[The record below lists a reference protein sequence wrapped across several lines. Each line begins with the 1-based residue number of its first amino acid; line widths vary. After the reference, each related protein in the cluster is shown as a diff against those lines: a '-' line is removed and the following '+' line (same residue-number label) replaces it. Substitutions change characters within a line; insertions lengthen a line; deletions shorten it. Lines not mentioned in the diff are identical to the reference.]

1 MKTPKTLVL
10 KITRVAVLLMAL
22 IPFSLTFGQSN
33 DWLYR
38 VYMKDKGDVSGYKV
52 SDLIS
57 QRSLARRTK
66 AGSPENDFM
75 DFPVQKQ
82 YLEQLKSLGF
92 TLQITS
98 RWMNTALLRSDNP
111 NAISLLMTLPFVR
124 DVKLVKSPGIKS
136 RFVDKLEFKTTTEV
150 QYSYDLPVTM
160 LNGQTLHDAG
170 YKGETVL
177 IAVLDGGFTDADRI
191 ESLNKLRS
199 RNGII
204 STYDFVNNDRN
215 VFESSTHG
223 TAVLSILAGDMPGF
237 IMGSSPGADYILL
250 KTEDVASEFPCE
262 EDFWAAGAEY
272 ADSAGADV
280 ISSSLGYYEFDDP
293 LMNYKHSDLDGNT
306 AFVTRAADIAA
317 SKGIL
322 VVNSAGNER
331 NNPWRKIICPSD
343 GDSVAA
349 IGAVDENRVIASFSS
364 AGFSA
369 DGRVKPDVSAMGVR
383 VPIHTSPGSV
393 VRGNGTSFSCPVIS
407 GMAACLIQ
415 AVPEASNQNII
426 DALQQG
432 SDRYNKPD
440 SIYGYGIPDMS
451 KVLINLRNKF
461 SNTTGVEFITSPN
474 PTTGAFE
481 ITFGQAPGPFSMEI
495 FTISGKLIQKRE
507 YPSFTG
513 RALLVT
519 DLQTREQ
526 GMYLISITKT
536 DGSRFVSKV
545 IKIR

>member
-1 MKTPKTLVL
+1 METHKTPVL
-10 KITRVAVLLMAL
+10 NITRVAVLLMAL
-22 IPFSLTFGQSN
+22 IPFPLTFGQSG
-33 DWLYR
+33 DWFYR
-38 VYMKDKGDVSGYKV
+38 VYMKDKGDVSGYKA
-52 SDLIS
+52 SDLIT
-57 QRSLARRTK
+57 QRSLARRAK
-66 AGSPENDFM
+66 AGSQESDFM

-82 YLEQLKSLGF
+82 YLEQLKSMGF

-98 RWMNTALLRSDNP
+98 RWMNTALFRSDNP
-111 NAISLLMTLPFVR
+111 NAISLLMSLPFVR
-124 DVKLVKSPGIKS
+124 DAKLVKSPGIKS
-136 RFVDKLEFKTTTEV
+136 RFVDKLEFKTTTDV
-150 QYSYDLPVTM
+150 QYSYDRPITM
-160 LNGQTLHDAG
+160 LNGQALHDAG

-177 IAVLDGGFTDADRI
+177 IAVLDGGFMDADRI

-237 IMGSSPGADYILL
+237 IIGSSPGADYILL
-250 KTEDVASEFPCE
+250 KTEDVTSEFPCE

-306 AFVTRAADIAA
+306 AFVTRVADIAA
-317 SKGIL
+317 AKGIL

-331 NNPWRKIICPSD
+331 NTPWRKIICPSD

-349 IGAVDENRVIASFSS
+349 IGAVDENRIIASFSS
-364 AGFSA
+364 AGFTA

-415 AVPEASNQNII
+415 AVPEASNKNII
-426 DALQQG
+426 DALQEG

-461 SNTTGVEFITSPN
+461 SNITGVEFITSPN
-474 PTTGAFE
+474 PTSGAIE
-481 ITFGQAPGPFSMEI
+481 ITFGQAPGPFTMEI

-519 DLQTREQ
+519 DFQTREQ
-526 GMYLISITKT
+526 GMYLISITKA